1 VRGTPWK
8 SITAI
13 LLGFLALLM
22 LPGGAL
28 AAEPG
33 LVGQWHFDG
42 YTGSGVNATTPD
54 SSGFGGTGSFAN
66 TPTLTPGRFGSAF
79 NGPVGAEPMTV
90 SGTSGNGSWALEPAG
105 AVSLTAWVKYT
116 GDPGVL
122 KYIASKGDFRYVP
135 NGSDCAGGSYALYT
149 GYNGRPGL
157 TFYVTTPDGNSRS
170 SPNLTDN
177 SKVFDGQWHAVTGTY
192 DGSNA
197 RLYVDGVLVP
207 GAQGGAGSGAI
218 RYGGSLQQHSA
229 FGVGAYP
236 DAGTCPDNSKFP
248 GSIDEVR
255 VHNRALTAGEI
266 TKLHDPAA
274 TTPPDLT
281 PPGQPTLPPSP
292 SLVAAPSP
300 DRRGVLFD
308 ASATRNASSLLLN
321 LGNGHQ
327 PAMNIP
333 ASEPYVRVT
342 IPQGSGQAV
351 SLTATGPGGQRSG
364 SFLRPAFAGIAGPKS
379 LVAQLPQVA
388 VASASRAVFL
398 DTNIFCAPTDLAFA
412 LIGAHGCFTQA
423 TSPSQVPVSE
433 QASANQY
440 WSSYLGNRV
449 YELACVK
456 NPHPPSADSC
466 AAFKAGV
473 DKEYSV
479 WLSKGSIKLNGM
491 TLSPRS
497 GATIVVDPLDMRVFS
512 SNATLKLGKFLI
524 KQGNVD
530 LDFKDMIHHTG
541 KASPTAQ
548 LTYTGFTQPLL
559 TFDARKDVPVIG
571 GFPLNAGAELRFASD
586 NGVRKSE
593 ATLHVVLPQVFD
605 AFGSGDQPSA
615 AATVSA
621 TNDRDFFIDTLDIKV
636 PHASIGGIGL
646 DNVAF
651 HYADGGD
658 PRPEVNCPRK
668 YWQATADI
676 HLGSG
681 PNGEPGAGIS
691 MTPPPALNGVAFC
704 AGSFKS
710 AGAVLHF
717 GYPIPPPELFPGVLL
732 DDINFGISLNP
743 TLLRGG
749 ATISAVEISKI
760 SGELLAVFARP
771 WEPYTL
777 TAADAGVALQDLAGR
792 RFTSTSFAIGGA
804 IAMHVPGVGDLNIA
818 HGGAVYSYPDYI
830 GVAAQVDTQLGIFV
844 FHGGLSGQFNLGR
857 RLFELDANAHI
868 CVRGFAIACG
878 GGLLV
883 ASERGVVACVQLGP
897 LNPGVGVKFNGSV
910 DVWIPDGCKPSHY
923 WSAGRGSFAPDRAG
937 AAAAAT
943 TISVARG
950 EHSKSIK
957 LVGSGGAPRV
967 VVTGPHGQTLT
978 VPGNGAFSHGALQA
992 ISASTYST
1000 TWLGIKNGPPGRYKI
1015 TLLAGSAP
1023 VRSVSATRPAYD
1035 TNFTA
1040 RVSGH
1045 GKRLTLRYDARRRG
1059 GGQRV
1064 TFFEKAAG
1072 IMHPLV
1078 TSTGGT
1084 GKVTFTPAT
1093 GAGGTRTIVASAT
1106 VDGARIGSQ
1115 TLTRFHVARL
1125 GKTGRPSKVTVRRRG
1140 STLLIGWTSVAG
1152 ATRYGVLVNLS
1163 DGSQRRYE
1171 LRASKRSLRLG
1182 NFPLTAGGRVS
1193 VSARGVLGDW
1203 GRARRSSAFRALRA
1217 PASVLL
1223 TKKIRHRH
1231 R

>member
-1 VRGTPWK
+1 M
-8 SITAI
+8 
-13 LLGFLALLM
+13 LA

-33 LVGQWHFDG
+33 LVGQWHFDQ
-42 YTGSGVNATTPD
+42 YSGSGASAATPD
-54 SSGFGGTGSFAN
+54 SSGDGGTGYFAN
-66 TPTLTPGRFGSAF
+66 TPTLAPGRFASAF
-79 NGPVGAEPMTV
+79 NGPLAAEPMMV
-90 SGTSGNGSWALEPAG
+90 SGTSGNGSWALEPSG
-105 AVSLTAWVKYT
+105 AVSVTAWVKYT

-149 GYNGRPGL
+149 GYNARPGL
-157 TFYVTTPDGNSRS
+157 TFYVTAADGNNRA
-170 SPNLTDN
+170 SPNLTDT

-192 DGSNA
+192 DGTNA
-197 RLYVDGVLVP
+197 LLYVDGALVP
-207 GAQGGAGSGAI
+207 GAQAGTGSGAI
-218 RYGGSLQQHSA
+218 RYGGNLQQHSE

-236 DAGTCPDNSKFP
+236 DHGTCPDNSKFP
-248 GSIDEVR
+248 GAIDEVR
-255 VHNRALTAGEI
+255 VHNRALTASEI
-266 TKLHDPAA
+266 AKLHDPNA

-281 PPGQPTLPPSP
+281 PSGGGGGGGGGGAPPP
-292 SLVAAPSP
+292 APNLTAGSSP

-308 ASATRNASSLLLN
+308 ASGTRNADRLLLN

-351 SLTATGPGGQRSG
+351 SLTATGPGGQQSG

-379 LVAQLPQVA
+379 LVSQLPQVA
-388 VASASRAVFL
+388 VASASRAVFT
-398 DTNIFCAPTDLAFA
+398 DTNIFCAPTDLAFGI
-412 LIGAHGCFTQA
+412 IGAHGCFTQV
-423 TSPSQVPVSE
+423 TSPSQVPASE

-440 WSSYLGNRV
+440 WSNYVGNRV

-456 NPHPPSADSC
+456 NPNPPPADEC
-466 AAFKAGV
+466 AAFKAST
-473 DKEYSV
+473 DKEYSA
-479 WLSKGSIKLNGM
+479 WLAKGTIKLNGM

-497 GATIVVDPLDMRVFS
+497 GATIVVDPLDMRVFC
-512 SNATLKLGKFLI
+512 SNATLKLGPFLI

-530 LDFKDMIHHTG
+530 LDFTDVIHHTG
-541 KASPTAQ
+541 SPKPSQ

-559 TFDARKDVPVIG
+559 TFDARKDVPIIG
-571 GFPLNAGAELRFASD
+571 GFPLNAGAELAFASD

-605 AFGSGDQPSA
+605 AFGDGDQPSA

-676 HLGSG
+676 HLGNG

-704 AGSFKS
+704 AGNFKG

-717 GYPIPPPELFPGVLL
+717 GVPVPPPELFPGVLL

-777 TAADAGVALQDLAGR
+777 TAADAGPALQDLAGR

-830 GVAAQVDTQLGIFV
+830 GVGAQVDTQLGIFI

-857 RLFELDANAHI
+857 RVFELDANAHI
-868 CVRGFAIACG
+868 CIRGFDIACG

-883 ASERGVVACVQLGP
+883 VSEKGAVACVQLGP
-897 LNPGVGVKFNGSV
+897 INPGVGVKFNGSV
-910 DVWIPDGCKPSHY
+910 DVWIPDGCKPSQY
-923 WSAGRGSFAPDRAG
+923 WSAGRGSFASDRRAT
-937 AAAAAT
+937 AAAGGST
-943 TISVARG
+943 TITVARG
-950 EHSKSIK
+950 ERAKSIK
-957 LVGSGGAPRV
+957 LVGSGRAPRV
-967 VVTGPHGQTLT
+967 IVQGPRGQTLT
-978 VPGNGAFSHGALQA
+978 VSGNGAFSNGALQA
-992 ISASTYST
+992 ISSDTYAS
-1000 TWLGIKNGPPGRYKI
+1000 TWLGIKDGPPGRYTI
-1015 TLLAGSAP
+1015 TLLPGSAP
-1023 VRSVSATRPAYD
+1023 VRSVFATRPGYD
-1035 TNFTA
+1035 TNFSA

-1045 GKRLTLRYDARRRG
+1045 RKRLTLRYDARRRG

-1064 TFFEKAAG
+1064 TFFEEARG

-1078 TSTGGT
+1078 TSTGGA
-1084 GKVTFTPAT
+1084 GKITFTPAS

-1106 VDGARIGSQ
+1106 VNGSRIRSQ
-1115 TLTRFHVARL
+1115 TLARFHVAGLTR
-1125 GKTGRPSKVTVRRRG
+1125 TGRPGKVTVRRQG
-1140 STLLIGWTSVAG
+1140 SALRIAWTRASG
-1152 ATRYGVLVNLS
+1152 AVRYGVLLNLT
-1163 DGSQRRYE
+1163 DGSQQRYQ
-1171 LRASKRSLRLG
+1171 LPASRHSLRLR

-1193 VSARGVLGDW
+1193 VSVRGVLGDW
-1203 GRARRSSAFRALRA
+1203 GRARHSATFRAVRA
-1217 PASVLL
+1217 SASVLL